1 MRKNYVIDCSVLIFD
16 PKCILSFEGNNVII
30 PNFEMR
36 RLESLTENK
45 KEMVRYQA
53 KEALNFIN
61 SVAIEKNV
69 MVISNAGFVSYRI
82 SNDIVLYIYRR
93 GLSPDDTGKDYNLF
107 TSVLREVKDEIKDEK
122 GEQLKTVLV
131 SRVFSLRNAVL
142 ACGYEAEN
150 YKAGM
155 IFADT
160 SYSGIKEVSCEEF
173 DLNLL
178 CSDAKNIAC
187 PETLEVYPNQFIAV
201 KNASNEIIS
210 YFRVMEDSKTLMR
223 VNMNSLYNK
232 SVYGIKPLNDRQALA
247 MNLLM
252 DPKVEFVSLSGTAG
266 TGKTFLS
273 LAAGLEQ
280 TIPKGDT
287 PPLYNKIIFVRPM
300 VAAGE
305 EMGFIPGSVIE
316 KIIPWMGSLYDAIEM
331 LVATDEEIAR
341 ESRGKERVSASKLA
355 EKFIADQMEK
365 GFLQLS
371 PTTYMRG
378 RTFEKAFVIIDEAQG
393 LTPHIMKMILNRKGQ
408 TSKIVAAG
416 DPSDNQIDTELLD
429 TYYNGLIYA
438 SKGMKASKYS
448 GLVEFTPKNI
458 VRADF
463 LEDVDSML

>member
-1 MRKNYVIDCSVLIFD
+1 MRKNYVIDCSVLVFD
-16 PKCILSFEGNNVII
+16 PRCILSFEGNNVII

-36 RLESLTENK
+36 RLEKLTEDK

-61 SVAIEKNV
+61 SVAKEENLLDHKYC
-69 MVISNAGFVSYRI
+69 GYKLT
-82 SNDIVLYIYRR
+82 NDIVLYIYNI
-93 GLSPDDTGKDYNLF
+93 GDGTDFSKNYMAMFDTI
-107 TSVLREVKDEIKDEK
+107 RAVKEDIKDK
-122 GEQLKTVLV
+122 DGIKLKTVLV
-131 SRVFSLRNAVL
+131 SRVLSLRTAAL
-142 ACGYEAEN
+142 SDGFEAEN

-160 SYSGIKEVSCEEF
+160 SYSGIKDVNYECF
-173 DLNLL
+173 DIRLI
-178 CSDAKNIAC
+178 CSGAKTIEC
-187 PETLEVYPNQFIAV
+187 PKELEVYPNQFLSIKNESGEKIAYY
-201 KNASNEIIS
+201 K
-210 YFRVMEDSKTLMR
+210 VMEDCRTLKKVDMP
-223 VNMNSLYNK
+223 SLYNR

-247 MNLLM
+247 MDLLM

-273 LAAGLEQ
+273 IAAGLEQ

-287 PPLYNKIIFVRPM
+287 APIYNKIIFVRPM

-341 ESRGKERVSASKLA
+341 ESKGKERVSASKLA

-438 SKGMKASKYS
+438 SKGMKASRYS